1 LEAGNPPMTDHLL
14 AWGAMRRRRKEG
26 DRDKTKGR
34 IMGTEEKEDRRR
46 NKNMSLAS

>member
-1 LEAGNPPMTDHLL
+1 MTDHLL
-14 AWGAMRRRRKEG
+14 AWGAMRRRKEG